1 MPDHAVAPHDGRLI
15 GRRVNDAVVLDA
27 RSFADLDVAVIS
39 PEHCPRPDRRV
50 RTDSNVTNHHGV
62 GVNEGSCVDTGAAF
76 AQCINR
82 HGRQGNWSAPSTP
95 HRITHHPSSRFTRK
109 GDLQGLQIPWGPVSR
124 RIDIELTSVLPDG
137 GFTWRAAG
145 AKAPKGTIA
154 AGVLQST
161 HRVGEVLKVEAEFDL
176 NGITVLGL
184 VQNRDKKQKSNT
196 LEMLPS
202 TSNFEPVTQRLA
214 KKSEKPRGPRKDS
227 GPKKARFAAP
237 PELPKRPTPKRLR
250 PGRQHRTL
258 ILETLPAEQRP
269 VAEKAL
275 SGGIKAVRDAVKSQN
290 EQLKKEGKPEVPA
303 EGLISMA
310 QDLLPKLR
318 VADWLDRAEA
328 AREILDQLD
337 LRDLRSVVVASEDP
351 MVVRDESTRELATAL
366 KAALKKRQEEEQTLW
381 LKDIEANLGVGR
393 SVRALKLSSE
403 PPKAGQPFPAELG
416 TKLLNAA
423 RESLTSENTVDRW
436 IAVLEAAAFSPIRA
450 QVTVQ
455 SIPAAQSEQ
464 LLATVK
470 RLAPVL
476 PQVASAFGIA
486 VEPGASAP
494 RPLRAQRPVRKP
506 RNPVKASGP
515 RVKPEVAP
523 S

>member
-1 MPDHAVAPHDGRLI
+1 M
-15 GRRVNDAVVLDA
+15 
-27 RSFADLDVAVIS
+27 
-39 PEHCPRPDRRV
+39 
-50 RTDSNVTNHHGV
+50 
-62 GVNEGSCVDTGAAF
+62 
-76 AQCINR
+76 
-82 HGRQGNWSAPSTP
+82 
-95 HRITHHPSSRFTRK
+95 
-109 GDLQGLQIPWGPVSR
+109 SR

-145 AKAPKGTIA
+145 AKAPKGIVA
-154 AGVLQST
+154 SGVLPSS

-176 NGITVLGL
+176 DGITVLGL
-184 VQNRDKKQKSNT
+184 VQARDKKQKSNV

-202 TSNFEPVTQRLA
+202 SNTFEPVTQRLA
-214 KKSEKPRGPRKDS
+214 TKSENRRTTRKAGASKSGESKSSGPRSGGPRK
-227 GPKKARFAAP
+227 PRFTAP

-250 PGRQHRTL
+250 PGRQHRTAV
-258 ILETLPAEQRP
+258 LETLPAEQRP

-275 SGGIKAVRDAVKSQN
+275 SGGIKAVRDAVKAQN
-290 EQLKKEGKPEVPA
+290 EQLKKEGKPYVPA

-328 AREILDQLD
+328 ARDVLDQLD

-351 MVVRDESTRELATAL
+351 MVVRDETTRELAATL
-366 KAALKKRQEEEQTLW
+366 KSGLKKRQDEEQQLW

-416 TKLLNAA
+416 AKLLQAA
-423 RESLTSENTVDRW
+423 RESLTSENSSERW
-436 IAVLEAAAFSPIRA
+436 IAVLEAAAFSPIRS

-455 SIPAAQSEQ
+455 SLPSAQGEQ

-476 PQVASAFGIA
+476 PQVATAFGIT

-494 RPLRAQRPVRKP
+494 RPLRAPRVTRKP
-506 RNPVKASGP
+506 RKSGKPNGAPVVTEATP
-515 RVKPEVAP
+515 R
-523 S
+523 

>member
-1 MPDHAVAPHDGRLI
+1 M
-15 GRRVNDAVVLDA
+15 
-27 RSFADLDVAVIS
+27 
-39 PEHCPRPDRRV
+39 
-50 RTDSNVTNHHGV
+50 
-62 GVNEGSCVDTGAAF
+62 
-76 AQCINR
+76 
-82 HGRQGNWSAPSTP
+82 
-95 HRITHHPSSRFTRK
+95 
-109 GDLQGLQIPWGPVSR
+109 SR

-154 AGVLQST
+154 AGVVPTS

-176 NGITVLGL
+176 DGITVLGL
-184 VQNRDKKQKSNT
+184 VQSRDKKQKSNT

-202 TSNFEPVTQRLA
+202 SSKFEPVTQRLA
-214 KKSEKPRGPRKDS
+214 KKSENRRTTRKPS
-227 GPKKARFAAP
+227 GPKKSRFTAP

-250 PGRQHRTL
+250 PGRQHRSA

-275 SGGIKAVRDAVKSQN
+275 SGGIKAVRDAVKAQN
-290 EQLKKEGKPEVPA
+290 DQLKKEGKPEVPA
-303 EGLISMA
+303 DGLISMA

-328 AREILDQLD
+328 AREVLDQLD

-351 MVVRDESTRELATAL
+351 MVVRDESTRELATTL
-366 KAALKKRQEEEQTLW
+366 KTALKKRQDEEQTLW
-381 LKDIEANLGVGR
+381 LQDIEANLGVGR

-416 TKLLNAA
+416 TKLLQAA
-423 RESLTSENTVDRW
+423 RESLTSENSSERW
-436 IAVLEAAAFSPIRA
+436 IAVLEAAAFSPIRS

-455 SIPAAQSEQ
+455 SIPAAQGEQ

-476 PQVASAFGIA
+476 PQVAAAFGIT

-494 RPLRAQRPVRKP
+494 RPLRPQRQPRKTRKP
-506 RNPVKASGP
+506 GKPEGT
-515 RVKPEVAP
+515 RVQSEVAP
-523 S
+523 T

>member
-1 MPDHAVAPHDGRLI
+1 M
-15 GRRVNDAVVLDA
+15 
-27 RSFADLDVAVIS
+27 
-39 PEHCPRPDRRV
+39 
-50 RTDSNVTNHHGV
+50 
-62 GVNEGSCVDTGAAF
+62 
-76 AQCINR
+76 
-82 HGRQGNWSAPSTP
+82 
-95 HRITHHPSSRFTRK
+95 
-109 GDLQGLQIPWGPVSR
+109 SR

-154 AGVLQST
+154 TGVIPSS

-176 NGITVLGL
+176 DGITVLGL
-184 VQNRDKKQKSNT
+184 VQARDKKQKSNT

-202 TSNFEPVTQRLA
+202 SSKFEPVTQRLA
-214 KKSEKPRGPRKDS
+214 KKSENRRPTRKS
-227 GPKKARFAAP
+227 AGPKKPRFAAP

-250 PGRQHRTL
+250 PGRQHRAA

-275 SGGIKAVRDAVKSQN
+275 SGGIKAVRDAVKAQN
-290 EQLKKEGKPEVPA
+290 DQLKKEGKPEVPA

-328 AREILDQLD
+328 AREVLDQLD

-351 MVVRDESTRELATAL
+351 MVVRDESTRELAATL
-366 KAALKKRQEEEQTLW
+366 KTALKKRQDEEQTLW
-381 LKDIEANLGVGR
+381 LQDIEANLGVGR

-416 TKLLNAA
+416 TKLLQAA
-423 RESLTSENTVDRW
+423 RESLTSDNSSERW
-436 IAVLEAAAFSPIRA
+436 IAVLEAAAFSPIRS

-455 SIPAAQSEQ
+455 SIPATQGEQ

-476 PQVASAFGIA
+476 PQVAAAFGVV

-494 RPLRAQRPVRKP
+494 RPLRPQRQPRKTRKP
-506 RNPVKASGP
+506 S
-515 RVKPEVAP
+515 KPEGTRAP
-523 S
+523 SEVTPS

>member
-1 MPDHAVAPHDGRLI
+1 M
-15 GRRVNDAVVLDA
+15 
-27 RSFADLDVAVIS
+27 
-39 PEHCPRPDRRV
+39 
-50 RTDSNVTNHHGV
+50 
-62 GVNEGSCVDTGAAF
+62 
-76 AQCINR
+76 
-82 HGRQGNWSAPSTP
+82 
-95 HRITHHPSSRFTRK
+95 
-109 GDLQGLQIPWGPVSR
+109 SR

-154 AGVLQST
+154 AGVVPTS

-176 NGITVLGL
+176 DGITVLGL
-184 VQNRDKKQKSNT
+184 VQSRDKKQKSNT

-202 TSNFEPVTQRLA
+202 SSKFEPVTQRLA
-214 KKSEKPRGPRKDS
+214 KKSENRRTTRKPS
-227 GPKKARFAAP
+227 GPKKPRFTAP

-250 PGRQHRTL
+250 PGRQHRSA

-275 SGGIKAVRDAVKSQN
+275 SGGIKAVRDAVKAQN
-290 EQLKKEGKPEVPA
+290 DQLKKEGKPEVPA
-303 EGLISMA
+303 DGLISMA

-328 AREILDQLD
+328 AREVLDQLD

-351 MVVRDESTRELATAL
+351 MVVRDESTRELATTL
-366 KAALKKRQEEEQTLW
+366 KTALKKRQDEEQTLW
-381 LKDIEANLGVGR
+381 LQDIEANLGVGR

-416 TKLLNAA
+416 TKLLQAA
-423 RESLTSENTVDRW
+423 RESLTSENSSERW
-436 IAVLEAAAFSPIRA
+436 IAVLEAAAFSPIRS

-455 SIPAAQSEQ
+455 SIPAAQGEQ

-476 PQVASAFGIA
+476 PQVAAAFGIT

-494 RPLRAQRPVRKP
+494 RPLRPQRQPRKTRKP
-506 RNPVKASGP
+506 GKPEGT
-515 RVKPEVAP
+515 RVQSEVAP
-523 S
+523 T

>member
-1 MPDHAVAPHDGRLI
+1 
-15 GRRVNDAVVLDA
+15 
-27 RSFADLDVAVIS
+27 
-39 PEHCPRPDRRV
+39 
-50 RTDSNVTNHHGV
+50 
-62 GVNEGSCVDTGAAF
+62 
-76 AQCINR
+76 
-82 HGRQGNWSAPSTP
+82 
-95 HRITHHPSSRFTRK
+95 
-109 GDLQGLQIPWGPVSR
+109 VSR

-145 AKAPKGTIA
+145 AKAPKGMIA
-154 AGVLQST
+154 AGVLPSS

-176 NGITVLGL
+176 DGITVLGL

-202 TSNFEPVTQRLA
+202 SSNFEPVTQRLA
-214 KKSEKPRGPRKDS
+214 KKSEKSRSPRKPS
-227 GPKKARFAAP
+227 GPKKPRFAAP
-237 PELPKRPTPKRLR
+237 PELPKRPAPKRLR

-275 SGGIKAVRDAVKSQN
+275 SGGIKAVRDAVKAQN

-303 EGLISMA
+303 EGLITMA

-328 AREILDQLD
+328 ARDILEQLD
-337 LRDLRSVVVASEDP
+337 LRDLRSVVVAAEDP
-351 MVVRDESTRELATAL
+351 MVVRDESTRELATTL
-366 KAALKKRQEEEQTLW
+366 KAALKKRQDEEQSLW
-381 LKDIEANLGVGR
+381 LQDIEANLGVGR

-423 RESLTSENTVDRW
+423 RESLTSDNSVDRW
-436 IAVLEAAAFSPIRA
+436 IAVLEAAAFSPIRS

-455 SIPAAQSEQ
+455 SLPPTQSEQ
-464 LLATVK
+464 LIATVK

-476 PQVASAFGIA
+476 PQVASAFGITA
-486 VEPGASAP
+486 EPGASAP
-494 RPLRAQRPVRKP
+494 RPLRAPRPVRKP
-506 RNPVKASGP
+506 RASAKP
-515 RVKPEVAP
+515 ATDRAKPEVAP